1 MAFGDE
7 LDRPNSMPRSSP
19 TTTGSGSALARAH
32 GRSPAWS
39 SFAAV
44 VFVLQ
49 NLDSVPVNFLSF
61 SFDAPLIVLLAIAA
75 GAGIVGRWLVRFWLA
90 RRRK

>member
-1 MAFGDE
+1 MARDQQDPE
-7 LDRPNSMPRSSP
+7 LDAEIVADDDGLPIALLVRM
-19 TTTGSGSALARAH
+19 ALA
-32 GRSPAWS
+32 GLLV
-39 SFAAV
+39 AAVV